1 MITIP
6 QSKEYKKKKRF
17 DINSY
22 KKPFF
27 FNEVKGYKLARY
39 PKFKNKKFWKSSDI
53 YKKERILIISGPG
66 RSGNHLFNA
75 LIDGNKSF
83 SNCVGEDSFLSG
95 IFSQAIKNEKR
106 IITSLKSGKF
116 NFYNKLSQ
124 FKKNFELKNKWG
136 KVYKTFVL
144 FSKKSKK
151 QKKILFKKW
160 YYRPSGNQPGKA
172 TYILDYRNFIPNID
186 YKNFKAFFVKERN
199 KFKKIENIFDFIFL
213 YLKAIRILM
222 RTEKKNFKY
231 KNIIFESGMRRESYF
246 LLKNH
251 NNTILLCP
259 IRKFDG
265 MLMSF
270 LKARHNFTSVRSLRK
285 KNVLLYWAFW
295 RHKVIDYLILQK
307 KFPKKVF
314 LINYENLVNS
324 PEKSM
329 KMILGKIGVK
339 YEKKNKFPTIQ
350 NKLVAGNSSFTSN
363 GNSKLGKIYKNNFFK
378 KFKINEKVKFND
390 EYYDI
395 LKYINKKIINKI

>member
-124 FKKNFELKNKWG
+124 FKKNFELKNKCE
-136 KVYKTFVL
+136 KFYKTFVL

-151 QKKILFKKW
+151 
-160 YYRPSGNQPGKA
+160 
-172 TYILDYRNFIPNID
+172 
-186 YKNFKAFFVKERN
+186 
-199 KFKKIENIFDFIFL
+199 
-213 YLKAIRILM
+213 
-222 RTEKKNFKY
+222 
-231 KNIIFESGMRRESYF
+231 
-246 LLKNH
+246 
-251 NNTILLCP
+251 
-259 IRKFDG
+259 
-265 MLMSF
+265 
-270 LKARHNFTSVRSLRK
+270 
-285 KNVLLYWAFW
+285 
-295 RHKVIDYLILQK
+295 
-307 KFPKKVF
+307 
-314 LINYENLVNS
+314 
-324 PEKSM
+324 
-329 KMILGKIGVK
+329 
-339 YEKKNKFPTIQ
+339 
-350 NKLVAGNSSFTSN
+350 
-363 GNSKLGKIYKNNFFK
+363 
-378 KFKINEKVKFND
+378 
-390 EYYDI
+390 
-395 LKYINKKIINKI
+395 